1 MALIRTN
8 LNENFR
14 EICQASFARITQNE
28 THKMDAIDASIA
40 SSQTRKGASSQ
51 ESLDDKNGRV
61 QQVGALS
68 GNCFPLH
75 ATRSKFILDS
85 AERLRYVLLP

>member
-1 MALIRTN
+1 MKLDLEECDVWI
-8 LNENFR
+8 LML
-14 EICQASFARITQNE
+14 
-28 THKMDAIDASIA
+28 KIA
-40 SSQTRKGASSQ
+40 FVVSDVWGNGAPVNV
-51 ESLDDKNGRV
+51 ESTTGRV

>member
-1 MALIRTN
+1 MCSYGFVFFFNFTMGAICMIKKEKRRRWWRTERRRWWRTELI
-8 LNENFR
+8 
-14 EICQASFARITQNE
+14 
-28 THKMDAIDASIA
+28 
-40 SSQTRKGASSQ
+40 
-51 ESLDDKNGRV
+51 GRV
-61 QQVGALS
+61 QQAGALS